1 MPDDPSIAAPDP
13 AQDLAARSAAA
24 MWTDDNAA
32 QHLGMT
38 LVRVGPGRA
47 TLSMRVG
54 DTMVNGHG
62 LCHGGYIF
70 TLADTAFA
78 YACNSY
84 GQRTVASSAQIAF
97 IAPGKRGMTLTAEA
111 AERQRGERSGIYDIT
126 VRDEQSN
133 IIAEFRGASR
143 SIPGRLV

>member
-1 MPDDPSIAAPDP
+1 MASD
-13 AQDLAARSAAA
+13 AQSLAERSAAA
-24 MWTDDNAA
+24 MWAEDNAA
-32 QHLGMT
+32 QHLGMK
-38 LVRVGPGRA
+38 LVSVGPGRA
-47 TLSMRVG
+47 TMTMLVK
-54 DTMVNGHG
+54 DTMTNGHG

-84 GQRTVASSAQIAF
+84 GQRTVAQSAQIAF

-126 VRDEQSN
+126 VRDETGT

-143 SIPGRLV
+143 SIPGSLV

>member
-1 MPDDPSIAAPDP
+1 MASD
-13 AQDLAARSAAA
+13 AQSLAERSAAA
-24 MWTDDNAA
+24 MWAEDNAA
-32 QHLGMT
+32 QHLGMK
-38 LVRVGPGRA
+38 LVSVAPGRA
-47 TLSMRVG
+47 TMTMLVK
-54 DTMVNGHG
+54 DTMTNGHG

-84 GQRTVASSAQIAF
+84 GQRTVAQSAQIAF

-126 VRDEQSN
+126 VRDETGT

-143 SIPGRLV
+143 SIPGSLV

>member
-1 MPDDPSIAAPDP
+1 MTSE
-13 AQDLAARSAAA
+13 AQNLAERSAAA
-24 MWTDDNAA
+24 MWADDIAA
-32 QHLGMT
+32 QHLGMK
-38 LVRVGPGRA
+38 LVSVGPGRA
-47 TLSMRVG
+47 VMTMLVK
-54 DTMVNGHG
+54 DTMTNGHG

-84 GQRTVASSAQIAF
+84 GQRTVAQSAQIAF
-97 IAPGKRGMTLTAEA
+97 VAPGKRGMTLTADA

-126 VRDEQSN
+126 VRDATGS

-143 SIPGRLV
+143 SIPGTLV

>member
-1 MPDDPSIAAPDP
+1 MSNP
-13 AQDLAARSAAA
+13 AQDLATRSAAA
-24 MWTDDNAA
+24 MWADDNAA
-32 QHLGMT
+32 QHLGMK
-38 LVRVGPGRA
+38 LLSVGPGRA
-47 TLSMRVG
+47 VMSMVVS

-97 IAPGKRGMTLTAEA
+97 IAPGKRGMTLTADA
-111 AERQRGERSGIYDIT
+111 TERQRGDRSGIYDIT

-143 SIPGRLV
+143 SIPGSLV

>member
-1 MPDDPSIAAPDP
+1 MTSD
-13 AQDLAARSAAA
+13 AQSLAERSAAA
-24 MWTDDNAA
+24 MWADDNAA
-32 QHLGMT
+32 QHLGMK
-38 LVRVGPGRA
+38 LVSVGPGRA
-47 TLSMRVG
+47 TMTMLVK
-54 DTMVNGHG
+54 DTMTNGHG

-84 GQRTVASSAQIAF
+84 GQRTVAQSAQIAF
-97 IAPGKRGMTLTAEA
+97 IAPGKRGMTLTADA

-126 VRDEQSN
+126 VRDETGT

-143 SIPGRLV
+143 SIPGSLV